1 MINFPLFLE
10 GLLIPLVF
18 LGFFAVYKKSK
29 RKKKNKVYNRPD
41 NKTTS

>member
-18 LGFFAVYKKSK
+18 LGFFAVYKKS
-29 RKKKNKVYNRPD
+29 RRKKNKVYNRPE
-41 NKTTS
+41 NKTPS